1 MRGFLARLTA
11 CGAASIR
18 QTPGVAALHPG
29 LNSLHASGVAKKLAA
44 LPSRVRF
51 SLRSSILARLRRA
64 APTVCCAI
72 YPAFLLKYQP
82 MKGIVLAGGLGSR
95 LYPLTK
101 ITNKHLLPI
110 YNRPMIYYP
119 IQTLVDAGISE
130 ILVVT
135 GGKKAGDFLELLGNG
150 KEFGLSHLD
159 YTYQEG
165 EGGIAA
171 ALSLAEYFVKKDS
184 VCVILGDNVY
194 EKSVR
199 QSAEDFIR
207 RGRGAKI
214 HLKRVENPQRFGV
227 PVISGDRILKIEEK
241 PKVPQSD
248 LAVTGLYMYDHTVF
262 DIIKTLKPSGRGELE
277 ITDVNNAYIER
288 GEMTY
293 AVVDGWWSDAG
304 TFDSLLR
311 TNILVASQFE
321 GNPEEI
327 SQAAIQTSASMLR

>member
-1 MRGFLARLTA
+1 
-11 CGAASIR
+11 
-18 QTPGVAALHPG
+18 
-29 LNSLHASGVAKKLAA
+29 
-44 LPSRVRF
+44 
-51 SLRSSILARLRRA
+51 
-64 APTVCCAI
+64 
-72 YPAFLLKYQP
+72 

-95 LYPLTK
+95 LFPLTK
-101 ITNKHLLPI
+101 ITNKHLLPV

-135 GGKKAGDFLELLGNG
+135 GGRNAGHFLELLGNG
-150 KEFGLSHLD
+150 KEFGLKHLD

-171 ALSLAEYFVKKDS
+171 ALSLAEYFVDNDS

-199 QSAEDFIR
+199 ESVAEFMR
-207 RGRGAKI
+207 RGHGAKI

-227 PVISGDRILKIEEK
+227 PIIDGDRIVRIEEK
-241 PKVPQSD
+241 PRVPKSEY
-248 LAVTGLYMYDHTVF
+248 AVTGLYMFDRTVF

-277 ITDVNNAYIER
+277 ITDVNNSYIDR

-293 AVVDGWWSDAG
+293 AIIDGWWSDAG

-321 GNPEEI
+321 GDSEEI
-327 SQAAIQTSASMLR
+327 SQVAIQNSASILRQQ